1 MPVCIVGWRAEAR
14 LSAERLGRAH
24 VATSQPE
31 RTAPAP
37 TNSVRVA
44 LPQPIV
50 LSALGPKVLIRVGV
64 TRATLYCSSRQL
76 CLGVYPSSRCA
87 FSVDHALFVPSMRPR
102 SCTSGQ

>member
-1 MPVCIVGWRAEAR
+1 MPNVSAVPTSLLPS
-14 LSAERLGRAH
+14 LSGRS
-24 VATSQPE
+24 TS
-31 RTAPAP
+31 P
-37 TNSVRVA
+37 TNWAGVS
-44 LPQPIV
+44 LPQPF
-50 LSALGPKVLIRVGV
+50 LPSALGPKGLIRVGV